1 MQRAISN
8 YTISIAI
15 EIVSMPENTVVK
27 PGAGRCLRRGLSRV
41 CRKTH
46 ARFLGGRARA
56 TASGYPTTPG
66 ANPVYV
72 DCWSVIRVGVPGRCL
87 KP

>member
-56 TASGYPTTPG
+56 TAAGDPTT
-66 ANPVYV
+66 
-72 DCWSVIRVGVPGRCL
+72 RGVSMGFAAC
-87 KP
+87 